1 MTDGWNVMNWLVM
14 NDRWNVMNWLTG
26 WFCWFFVDAYC
37 FCPRNQVGSIVCFVH
52 VVEIRNKESWHLLPF
67 FSQCGDVGERHT
79 TWLCAANMFQFLLP
93 CYHWNVSSGLPL
105 QAGQSAPSLVM
116 VLCSKQDKSSTSYFP
131 FWVKFQLVS
140 QGSSRHCYAPRGSM
154 SLVCATFHWV
164 QNKWF
169 WSNRYWT
176 AQQVL
181 ILKQCLSVSHNWHV
195 LLLTVL

>member
-1 MTDGWNVMNWLVM
+1 MNDRWNAMNWLVM

-26 WFCWFFVDAYC
+26 DEWSMECDELTDWWWMIDGMWWTEWLILLICCWCWLFL
-37 FCPRNQVGSIVCFVH
+37 PKNQVGAITCFVR

-116 VLCSKQDKSSTSYFP
+116 VLCSKQGKSSTSYFP

-140 QGSSRHCYAPRGSM
+140 QGSSRHCHAPSWVHVFGLCRLPLGSEQ
-154 SLVCATFHWV
+154 A
-164 QNKWF
+164 
-169 WSNRYWT
+169 
-176 AQQVL
+176 VL
-181 ILKQCLSVSHNWHV
+181 K
-195 LLLTVL
+195 

>member
-1 MTDGWNVMNWLVM
+1 M

-26 WFCWFFVDAYC
+26 DEWPMECDELTEWLILLIFCWCLLFF
-37 FCPRNQVGSIVCFVH
+37 PKKSGGRNCFVR

-116 VLCSKQDKSSTSYFP
+116 VLCSKQGKSSTSYFP

-140 QGSSRHCYAPRGSM
+140 QGSSRHCHAPRGFM

-164 QNKWF
+164 QNKLFWNNDTDTGPLSKF
-169 WSNRYWT
+169 WSLN
-176 AQQVL
+176 
-181 ILKQCLSVSHNWHV
+181 SV
-195 LLLTVL
+195 